1 MADQNYTFSLDE
13 KLRDKFERKAEGEQR
28 TMAGQLR
35 FLMEAYVEN
44 RMEIKES

>member
-1 MADQNYTFSLDE
+1 MSDTNFTFTLDE
-13 KLRDKFERKAEGEQR
+13 KLKDKFDRKAEADSR

-35 FLMEAYVEN
+35 YLMEAYVEN